1 MRITDL
7 LAVVGQLSSAQPLT
21 DAYEEGLGPRDVWYS
36 SQKEH
41 LLGFWG
47 EYSTAGA
54 YGRKNTD
61 HDAKFAYNHLRC
73 APALLWLAEA
83 LGEERAVLEKGIDA
97 IMAAG
102 PNLSSQCAAFRKVLP
117 WSRIESLIEAGDFA
131 RPGLIGH
138 VGALVTRLSR
148 LIPATTRQPA

>member
-1 MRITDL
+1 MEIAQL
-7 LAVVGQLSSAQPLT
+7 LGTINRLSPAQPMT
-21 DAYEEGLGPRDVWYS
+21 DAYEREFAPRDVWYS
-36 SQKEH
+36 SQKQH

-47 EYSTAGA
+47 EYTTVGA

-61 HDAKFAYNHLRC
+61 RDAKFAYNHLRC

-83 LGEERAVLEKGIDA
+83 LGEEHDVLEKAVAA
-97 IMAAG
+97 IRTAG
-102 PNLSSQCAAFRKVLP
+102 PNRSSQCAAFRKVVP

-131 RPGLIGH
+131 RPGLSRH
-138 VGALVTRLSR
+138 VGALVTRISR

>member
-1 MRITDL
+1 MEVDEL
-7 LAVVGQLSSAQPLT
+7 LGVIGRLSCTQPMT
-21 DAYEEGLGPRDVWYS
+21 DAYEQEFAPRDVWYS

-47 EYSTAGA
+47 EYTKAGA

-61 HDAKFAYNHLRC
+61 RDAKFAYNHLRC

-83 LGEERAVLEKGIDA
+83 LGEERDVLEKA
-97 IMAAG
+97 IAAIRTAG
-102 PNLSSQCAAFRKVLP
+102 PNRSSQCAAFRKVLP

-138 VGALVTRLSR
+138 VGALVTRISR
-148 LIPATTRQPA
+148 LIPATTRQLA

>member
-1 MRITDL
+1 MELVDL
-7 LAVVGQLSSAQPLT
+7 LAVIRSLSPAQAVT
-21 DAYEEGLGPRDVWYS
+21 AAYEEEFAPRDVWYS

-47 EYSTAGA
+47 EYSKAGA

-61 HDAKFAYNHLRC
+61 RDAKFAYNHLRC

-83 LGEERAVLEKGIDA
+83 LGEERDVLEKA
-97 IMAAG
+97 IAAIRTAG
-102 PNLSSQCAAFRKVLP
+102 PNRSSQCAAFRKVLP

-138 VGALVTRLSR
+138 VGALVTRISR

>member
-1 MRITDL
+1 MEIAEL
-7 LAVVGQLSSAQPLT
+7 VAVIGCLT
-21 DAYEEGLGPRDVWYS
+21 QEQVLTTAYEGELPPRDVWYS
-36 SQKEH
+36 SQKQH

-47 EYSTAGA
+47 EYTTAGA

-61 HDAKFAYNHLRC
+61 RDAKFAYNHLRC

-83 LGEERAVLEKGIDA
+83 LGEERDVLEKA
-97 IMAAG
+97 MAAIRTAG
-102 PNLSSQCAAFRKVLP
+102 SNRSSQCAAFRKVVP

-131 RPGLIGH
+131 RPGLFGH
-138 VGALVTRLSR
+138 VGALVTRISR